1 MQTCRKSVMS
11 IMSGVMPLLP
21 ISKKNDNSEGSVQNT
36 VIQFVNKET
45 LVALFLIGSAY
56 FFSIDMI

>member
-11 IMSGVMPLLP
+11 IMSDVMPLLP

-36 VIQFVNKET
+36 TTVRKQRDVGSVVRHWIS
-45 LVALFLIGSAY
+45 LF
-56 FFSIDMI
+56 FFH